1 MEDWLIGGLVIHAG
15 ADLWADVTVQ
25 GFFLYERTTKIS
37 RTQNTR
43 LRFIKKAL
51 RL

>member
-25 GFFLYERTTKIS
+25 GFFFVRANNKNKQDS
-37 RTQNTR
+37 
-43 LRFIKKAL
+43 KHKAAFH
-51 RL
+51 